1 MSAELQPQTNRG
13 SSRGF
18 TLLEVLLV
26 LGLISMLAA
35 VLIGGS
41 ASLLKG
47 TARDD
52 PEDAML
58 ALLQTVRREAVEK
71 NQVLEFKSAP
81 DSGAEGAD
89 TYTWGEGRSETLP
102 SQENVKV
109 KLIAP
114 EVVAAIL
121 IGGQAEEKALAKVH
135 FFPDG
140 TCDRV
145 RLEVNRNGERRI
157 IPIDPL
163 TCAPLPSENAK

>member
-1 MSAELQPQTNRG
+1 MSAALQLQTKRD

-52 PEDAML
+52 PEDAVL
-58 ALLQTVRREAVEK
+58 ALLQTVRREAVER
-71 NQVLEFKSAP
+71 NQVLTLKSP
-81 DSGAEGAD
+81 IDSDSEGAEI
-89 TYTWGEGRSETLP
+89 YTWGEGRSETLP
-102 SQENVKV
+102 NQENVKV
-109 KLIAP
+109 KLVAP

-121 IGGQAEEKALAKVH
+121 IGGQAEEKALAKVR
-135 FFPDG
+135 FYPDG

-157 IPIDPL
+157 VPIDPL

>member
-1 MSAELQPQTNRG
+1 VSAESQPQTNREL
-13 SSRGF
+13 SRGF

-71 NQVLEFKSAP
+71 NQALTLKSVDNALEDIA
-81 DSGAEGAD
+81 
-89 TYTWGEGRSETLP
+89 TYTWGENRSETLP
-102 SQENVKV
+102 TNENVKV
-109 KLIAP
+109 KLVAP
-114 EVVAAIL
+114 EVAAAIL
-121 IGGQAEEKALAKVH
+121 IGGQAEEKALSKVR

-145 RLEVNRNGERRI
+145 RLEVSRSGERRI

>member
-1 MSAELQPQTNRG
+1 MSAESQPQTRRG

-52 PEDAML
+52 PEDALL
-58 ALLQTVRREAVEK
+58 ALLQTVRREAVQK
-71 NQVLEFKSAP
+71 NRVLELKADATDDDEAP
-81 DSGAEGAD
+81 EVYS
-89 TYTWGEGRSETLP
+89 WGTGRTESLP
-102 SQENVKV
+102 LQTDVKV
-109 KLIAP
+109 KILAP

-121 IGGQAEEKALAKVH
+121 IGGQAEEKTVSKVR

-140 TCDRV
+140 TCDRI
-145 RLEVNRNGERRI
+145 RLEVQRSGARRI

>member
-13 SSRGF
+13 PSRGF

-52 PEDAML
+52 PEDAMI

-71 NQVLEFKSAP
+71 NLVLEFKSA
-81 DSGAEGAD
+81 
-89 TYTWGEGRSETLP
+89 
-102 SQENVKV
+102 
-109 KLIAP
+109 
-114 EVVAAIL
+114 
-121 IGGQAEEKALAKVH
+121 
-135 FFPDG
+135 
-140 TCDRV
+140 
-145 RLEVNRNGERRI
+145 
-157 IPIDPL
+157 
-163 TCAPLPSENAK
+163 

>member
-1 MSAELQPQTNRG
+1 MSAELQPQTDRG
-13 SSRGF
+13 LSRGF

-71 NQVLEFKSAP
+71 NQVLELKSAT
-81 DSGAEGAD
+81 DSDTEGAE
-89 TYTWGEGRSETLP
+89 TYMWG
-102 SQENVKV
+102 
-109 KLIAP
+109 
-114 EVVAAIL
+114 
-121 IGGQAEEKALAKVH
+121 
-135 FFPDG
+135 
-140 TCDRV
+140 
-145 RLEVNRNGERRI
+145 
-157 IPIDPL
+157 
-163 TCAPLPSENAK
+163 

>member
-1 MSAELQPQTNRG
+1 MSAESQPQTNREL
-13 SSRGF
+13 SRGF

-71 NQVLEFKSAP
+71 NQVLTLKSVDNTLEDIA
-81 DSGAEGAD
+81 
-89 TYTWGEGRSETLP
+89 TYTWGENHSETLP
-102 SQENVKV
+102 ANENVKV
-109 KLIAP
+109 KLVAP

-121 IGGQAEEKALAKVH
+121 IGGQAEEKALSKVR

-145 RLEVNRNGERRI
+145 RLEVSRSGERRI

>member
-1 MSAELQPQTNRG
+1 MSADLQPKANRDT
-13 SSRGF
+13 SRGF

-71 NQVLEFKSAP
+71 NLVLELKSAT
-81 DSGAEGAD
+81 SGNSDDAA
-89 TYTWGEGRSETLP
+89 TYSWGESRSETLP
-102 SQENVKV
+102 NQEKVKV

-121 IGGQAEEKALAKVH
+121 IGGQAEEKALSKVR

-145 RLEVNRNGERRI
+145 RLEVSRNGERRI
-157 IPIDPL
+157 TPIDPL